1 MLKVLFVC
9 LGNICRS
16 PSAEAAFIAEVK
28 CQGLTSVIAVDSAG
42 TIGHHAGETADPR
55 TIKHGK
61 QRGLDVASISR
72 KFDPKSDFLTFDYI
86 IAMDDSNIQDLKLLD
101 PTGQYSDKIFKM
113 TDFKL
118 NRHENIVPD
127 PYHGGP
133 EAFELVLDIVQD
145 CSKGLLKHVR
155 HKHKL

>member
-28 CQGLTSVIAVDSAG
+28 YQGLSSQIVVDSAG
-42 TIGHHAGETADPR
+42 TIGHHAGERADPR
-55 TIKHGK
+55 SIKHAK
-61 QRGLDVASISR
+61 QRGLDITSISR
-72 KFDPKSDFLTFDYI
+72 KFDPRIDFIAFDYI
-86 IAMDDSNIQDLKLLD
+86 IAMDDSNIQDLKILD
-101 PTGQYSDKIFKM
+101 PIGMSSIKIYKM
-113 TDFKL
+113 TDFKVD
-118 NRHENIVPD
+118 RTENIVPD

-145 CSKGLLKHVR
+145 CSRGLLKHMR
-155 HKHKL
+155 EKHQL